1 MKINKIIEKYFF
13 FQYLY
18 IFPFGIVFHLV
29 ILDNFSLIEATL
41 YSFVL
46 SGISTFFLYSKIKQI
61 FNYKENIN
69 KFEIETV
76 NSKSDLTELITQL
89 NINKFWSNN
98 IIQESENQLLI
109 VSNISILAYQE
120 LLLINYNI
128 TRDKEFN
135 FEIISDKSKSSLSNS
150 KKNSFKNEIK
160 SKL

>member
-29 ILDNFSLIEATL
+29 ILDNFSLIEAIL

-61 FNYKENIN
+61 LNYKENIN